1 MYAQANL
8 NDYRV
13 YYVYLNVFGSLSM
26 VENRIKIHRSKSI
39 EYFDVNLTST
49 NKIDV
54 INESIVNI
62 CDEYNK
68 YK

>member
-13 YYVYLNVFGSLSM
+13 YYVYLNVFGSLSI
-26 VENRIKIHRSKSI
+26 VENRIKIHMSKSI
-39 EYFDVNLTST
+39 EYFAFNLTSS

-54 INESIVNI
+54 INEPIVNI
-62 CDEYNK
+62 CDESNK